1 MTTWLLRGHSHL
13 DPVYRHRTQR
23 SDNTVVQASSRF
35 TSSLLPETSSFR
47 PLFFA
52 ISGGY
57 LFLLLF
63 RRSAVGG
70 TLIASYV
77 NRRNFIK
84 PTRGTG
90 SIQEGEETDMKYVIG
105 ITVLCGTVWLS
116 GYAGLFAGEETQAKY
131 CQCIEDRTKRCMKK
145 ASRVN
150 SESAAIRAGAERA
163 REEADYL
170 RGSKDQLA
178 SEMADAKTGTRRHQ
192 VDHFLVG
199 SFRAHLLE
207 SAAPGAQKGH

>member
-1 MTTWLLRGHSHL
+1 M
-13 DPVYRHRTQR
+13 
-23 SDNTVVQASSRF
+23 VVQASSCF
-35 TSSLLPETSSFR
+35 TSSLLPGISSFS

-57 LFLLLF
+57 LFLFLF
-63 RRSAVGG
+63 RRSAAGG
-70 TLIASYV
+70 TFIAPYI
-77 NRRNFIK
+77 NRRNSIE

-116 GYAGLFAGEETQAKY
+116 GYTGVFAGEEAQPKY
-131 CQCIEDRTKRCMKK
+131 CQCIEDRIERCMKK

-150 SESAAIRAGAERA
+150 SESATIRAGAERA

-199 SFRAHLLE
+199 SFRAHVLE
-207 SAAPGAQKGH
+207 SAALGAQ